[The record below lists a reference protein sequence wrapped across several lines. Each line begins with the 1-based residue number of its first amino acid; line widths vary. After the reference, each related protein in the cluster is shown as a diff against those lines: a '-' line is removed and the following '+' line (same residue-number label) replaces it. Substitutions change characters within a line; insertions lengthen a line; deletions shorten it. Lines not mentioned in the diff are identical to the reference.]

1 MEIPPNDQQPAEERG
16 EATRTAAADAGLVK
30 EVQGD
35 LFDAPE
41 GSGLIR
47 EYFTHHGNAMRSLYP
62 NSSIA

>member
-1 MEIPPNDQQPAEERG
+1 MEIPPERG
-16 EATRTAAADAGLVK
+16 DATRTAAADAGLIK

-47 EYFTHHGNAMRSLYP
+47 ECLCKHDE
-62 NSSIA
+62 IAVS